1 MKATIEWLKEKVREE
16 VVRQQIIQRSKLSPE
31 DLRKIMTEEIQDYL
45 EELENALN
53 NANDALQSAAAEV
66 EKEAEETEG
75 EKRTAADISRRSTER
90 DIASDTPGP
99 EDLSEQDTSL
109 RQGHQAKKTEVYEAE
124 AVLIVKDT
132 VVIDNIYSEIRA
144 IEGVTVVSTD
154 VKKVSV
160 GASREK
166 SIIKI
171 KFMKG
176 RRSLQYYITLLI
188 RTIMRVNGVVNVKMA
203 PTKKIEL

>member
-1 MKATIEWLKEKVREE
+1 MATEKEKEEADKAAKNASRESTE
-16 VVRQQIIQRSKLSPE
+16 GDITEPE
-31 DLRKIMTEEIQDYL
+31 PEEI
-45 EELENALN
+45 
-53 NANDALQSAAAEV
+53 
-66 EKEAEETEG
+66 KETQA
-75 EKRTAADISRRSTER
+75 
-90 DIASDTPGP
+90 
-99 EDLSEQDTSL
+99 LSEQDTSL

-203 PTKKIEL
+203 STKKIEL

>member
-1 MKATIEWLKEKVREE
+1 M
-16 VVRQQIIQRSKLSPE
+16 
-31 DLRKIMTEEIQDYL
+31 
-45 EELENALN
+45 
-53 NANDALQSAAAEV
+53 
-66 EKEAEETEG
+66 
-75 EKRTAADISRRSTER
+75 
-90 DIASDTPGP
+90 
-99 EDLSEQDTSL
+99 
-109 RQGHQAKKTEVYEAE
+109 YEAE

-188 RTIMRVNGVVNVKMA
+188 RTIMRVNGVVNIKMA
-203 PTKKIEL
+203 STKKIEL